1 MNSKASDSS
10 EVEIIKNELVS
21 AVQHNYSSELNG
33 KKTCGRREQNENIP
47 ANVGTVSTLTFS
59 RTACP
64 LYLIKFIPVIH

>member
-33 KKTCGRREQNENIP
+33 KTCGRREQNENIP
-47 ANVGTVSTLTFS
+47 ANVGIVSTLTFS

-64 LYLIKFIPVIH
+64 LYLIEFIPINAK